1 MLIANNVSVFGTDDE
16 MNPTQASDSD
26 SETYKNLLPSIKVT
40 KKPYKTYVTQGS
52 QVIYTYMVTNI
63 SAAGSFD
70 PLSGIT
76 LVDTDGTPSY
86 VSGDANGNDV
96 LTLGRLGN
104 MYWPTLQPLQE
115 PIPTR

>member
-1 MLIANNVSVFGTDDE
+1 
-16 MNPTQASDSD
+16 
-26 SETYKNLLPSIKVT
+26 
-40 KKPYKTYVTQGS
+40 
-52 QVIYTYMVTNI
+52 MVTNI

-96 LTLGRLGN
+96 LDIG
-104 MYWPTLQPLQE
+104 
-115 PIPTR
+115 